1 MSSLYYHIIVK
12 YFHIDDE
19 MQFKNKH
26 HNTLR
31 HLPIKKKNQQNKS
44 THICGQEENKK
55 NSKQIMINEWMKETL
70 FYEVTLNS
78 SQKRNEMEWT
88 VRALPMYFL

>member
-1 MSSLYYHIIVK
+1 
-12 YFHIDDE
+12 
-19 MQFKNKH
+19 
-26 HNTLR
+26 
-31 HLPIKKKNQQNKS
+31 
-44 THICGQEENKK
+44 
-55 NSKQIMINEWMKETL
+55 MINEWMKETL

>member
-1 MSSLYYHIIVK
+1 MTPSNKIPPSKTKVHI
-12 YFHIDDE
+12 Y
-19 MQFKNKH
+19 
-26 HNTLR
+26 
-31 HLPIKKKNQQNKS
+31 
-44 THICGQEENKK
+44 GQKENKK

-88 VRALPMYFL
+88 VRAHFLYFL

>member
-1 MSSLYYHIIVK
+1 MTP
-12 YFHIDDE
+12 F
-19 MQFKNKH
+19 NKK
-26 HNTLR
+26 T
-31 HLPIKKKNQQNKS
+31 KQNKS
-44 THICGQEENKK
+44 TRICGQKENKQ

-88 VRALPMYFL
+88 VRALHMYFL

>member
-1 MSSLYYHIIVK
+1 MWI
-12 YFHIDDE
+12 E
-19 MQFKNKH
+19 
-26 HNTLR
+26 R
-31 HLPIKKKNQQNKS
+31 
-44 THICGQEENKK
+44 NKK

-78 SQKRNEMEWT
+78 SQKRNKMEWI

>member
-1 MSSLYYHIIVK
+1 MTPSNKIPPSKTKVHI
-12 YFHIDDE
+12 Y
-19 MQFKNKH
+19 
-26 HNTLR
+26 
-31 HLPIKKKNQQNKS
+31 
-44 THICGQEENKK
+44 GQKGKK

>member
-1 MSSLYYHIIVK
+1 MTPSNKIPPSKTKVHI
-12 YFHIDDE
+12 Y
-19 MQFKNKH
+19 
-26 HNTLR
+26 
-31 HLPIKKKNQQNKS
+31 
-44 THICGQEENKK
+44 GQKEKK

-78 SQKRNEMEWT
+78 SQKRNKMEWI

>member
-1 MSSLYYHIIVK
+1 MTPSNKIPPSKTKVHI
-12 YFHIDDE
+12 Y
-19 MQFKNKH
+19 
-26 HNTLR
+26 
-31 HLPIKKKNQQNKS
+31 
-44 THICGQEENKK
+44 GQKEKK

>member
-1 MSSLYYHIIVK
+1 MTP
-12 YFHIDDE
+12 F
-19 MQFKNKH
+19 NKK
-26 HNTLR
+26 T
-31 HLPIKKKNQQNKS
+31 KQNKS
-44 THICGQEENKK
+44 TRICGQKEKK